1 MSSNSSN
8 YKSIFKATALLG
20 SVQLFNIIISVVR
33 NKVVSILLGP
43 AGMGIVG
50 LLQSTSIVIYSISN
64 CGLTSSA
71 LKNISVAYEKN
82 DPIKLGKVVYV
93 IKRLLWITG
102 LIAVAIC
109 ISMSKQLSIWSFG
122 NEDFTIPYCWLSV
135 SLLLMQLT
143 NGNLMIIKC
152 CRQLKMYAKANVIG
166 NFCSLFITIP
176 LYFVWGVDAI
186 VPVLVLL
193 SLSTFVISFF
203 YVKKLNIKIQKVESF
218 EFKEISLDIF
228 KIGIAIAFA
237 GLLPD
242 CLAYYLR
249 IFMSSHGGVEDV
261 GYFAAGFAILNT
273 YVGMIFTAMST
284 DFIPR
289 LSAVSDDN
297 AACQDTINKQIRIAA
312 MILLPI
318 LTLFIVFS
326 KLLVLILYTE
336 EFYPMIGMMMWG
348 AVGCF
353 IRSAD
358 WSMGNLFIPKR
369 DTKVYLCLNYLSAA
383 ISIGLNIYCY
393 ILMGITGLGI
403 AMIIFHLS
411 NIVPCAIYM
420 KWKYNIVYER
430 DVILMNLFGILFLIF
445 LVLINSVFSISFEL
459 MIVINVIMIITVY
472 IYSYMHLNKYM
483 DLNIK
488 SFICR
493 KIKNHK

>member
-1 MSSNSSN
+1 MSIDSNN

-50 LLQSTSIVIYSISN
+50 LLQSTVNAIYGISN
-64 CGLTSSA
+64 CGLTTSA
-71 LKNISVAYEKN
+71 LKNISVAYERK
-82 DPIKLGKVVYV
+82 DAITLGKVVYV

-102 LIAVAIC
+102 LIAVIIC
-109 ISMSKQLSIWSFG
+109 ISMARQLSIWSFG
-122 NEDFTIPYCWLSV
+122 SEDFTIPYRWLSI

-143 NGNLMIIKC
+143 NGNQMIIKC

-176 LYFVWGVDAI
+176 LYFVWGIDAI
-186 VPVLVLL
+186 VPALILL
-193 SLSTFVISFF
+193 SFSTFVISFI
-203 YVKKLNIKIQKVESF
+203 YERKLCIKEQKTEAV

-237 GLLPD
+237 GVVPD

-261 GYFAAGFAILNT
+261 GYYAAGFAILNT

-289 LSAVSDDN
+289 LSAVVDDN
-297 AACQDTINKQIRIAA
+297 AACQDTINKQIRVAA

-318 LTLFIVFS
+318 LTLFIIFS
-326 KLLVLILYTE
+326 RLIVHILYTE
-336 EFYPMIGMMMWG
+336 QFYPMIGMMMWG

-358 WSMGNLFIPKR
+358 WAMGNLYVPKR
-369 DTKVYLCLNYLSAA
+369 DTKVYLFLNYLSAA
-383 ISIGLNIYCY
+383 ISIGLNICCY
-393 ILMGITGLGI
+393 LLWGVTGLGV
-403 AMIIFHLS
+403 AMIFFHLS
-411 NIVPCAIYM
+411 NIVTCAIYM
-420 KWKYNIVYER
+420 KWKYNIVYEK
-430 DVILMNLFGILFLIF
+430 DVVLINVLGIVF
-445 LVLINSVFSISFEL
+445 LVLLVLTNSVFTMSLQL
-459 MIVINVIMIITVY
+459 MIVTNTVMTVAIC
-472 IYSYMHLNKYM
+472 IYSYRHLNKYM
-483 DLNIK
+483 DIDLK
-488 SFICR
+488 SLIR
-493 KIKNHK
+493 SKIKKHK